1 MSLYL
6 YVSIGTQLA
15 AECLEFLLYR
25 IREHRTIFGSELD
38 LEGVNANKIK
48 GERERSERE
57 LDLESE
63 KFVRDHTDIIL

>member
-48 GERERSERE
+48 GERERDQKEN
-57 LDLESE
+57 
-63 KFVRDHTDIIL
+63 